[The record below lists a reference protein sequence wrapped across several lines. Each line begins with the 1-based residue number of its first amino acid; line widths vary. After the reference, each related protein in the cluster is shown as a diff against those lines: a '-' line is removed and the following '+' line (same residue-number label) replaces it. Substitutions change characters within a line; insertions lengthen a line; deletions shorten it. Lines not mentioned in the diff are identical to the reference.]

1 MKDLVRYAA
10 IMGLILFVIVRSGTD
25 SGKSS
30 SVGEQVVAGVLTELS
45 KADVASTFQYLGLR
59 DQAIETLRAE
69 LPKGSFKP
77 PLWLVTQL
85 GKINLDTPVPE
96 AQRAFLEASKR
107 LFSKQSGENFE
118 RGREVVRGLLEG
130 PDDKPGKCQDCNG
143 TGKVGD
149 GRIFTE
155 CLACGGDGIIDDSD
169 RKEEVATSGTSTK
182 ESAGDQISRGPACD
196 IAGGNCGS
204 TSLRV
209 VLPRLKR
216 LFGR

>member
-10 IMGLILFVIVRSGTD
+10 IMGLILFVIVRNGTD
-25 SGKSS
+25 LGKSG
-30 SVGEQVVAGVLTELS
+30 SVGEQVIAGVLTEL
-45 KADVASTFQYLGLR
+45 AATDVASTFQYLGLR

-77 PLWLVTQL
+77 PLWLVAQL
-85 GKINLDTPVPE
+85 GKIDLDTPVPE
-96 AQRAFLEASKR
+96 AQRTFLEASKR

-118 RGREVVRGLLEG
+118 RGREVVRGLLED

-155 CLACGGDGIIDDSD
+155 CLACGGDGMIDDSD
-169 RKEEVATSGTSTK
+169 RKEGVPVAETSTK
-182 ESAGDQISRGPACD
+182 ESAGDQVSRGPACD
-196 IAGGNCGS
+196 SAGGNCGS
-204 TSLRV
+204 AAPGV
-209 VLPRLKR
+209 VLPRLRR